1 MNRPE
6 QRALYSRRQF
16 LKAGGAA
23 GGGLLV
29 ALQLPLAGCSDRGGD
44 SESTTGE
51 PSAGGAV
58 FRDFRPNAF
67 VQIASDGGVTL
78 TIHKSEMGQGVHT
91 SLATILAEELDIDPA
106 AVVVEMAPEHPDYR
120 FGRGMGTGGS
130 TSVRFSWEPLA
141 LAGATARA
149 MLMQAAAQQ
158 WGVAPGDCRTDNG
171 HVIGPDGSRFAYGEL
186 ATAAAELPP
195 PQDARPRSPET
206 YRYIG
211 QPLARV
217 DTPAKVDGSAVFGI
231 DVQLPGLL
239 TAVVIRPPA
248 FGATVK
254 SVDDTAALAM
264 PGVKKVAAISGGVGV
279 VATGYWEA
287 RQAAAKLVIEWEPGP
302 HAGNDDAAIAA
313 LLDGEAE
320 VPGAVSREQGDA
332 LAELADTSDSI
343 EAVYR
348 LPFLAHATLEPMN
361 CTAHVQPNRCD
372 IWVPTQGQTRARNT
386 AAQVAGMSPSQVQV
400 TTTYLGGGFG
410 RRFEVDFVIDA
421 VELSRAA
428 GAPVKVIWS
437 REEDMRNDF
446 YRPASWHRLRA
457 RVVGGKPV
465 AWHHHLVGP
474 SIMWRLAP
482 GAIKDGVDRTL
493 VEGARNLPYG
503 IPNILVDS
511 VLVLPHVPVGYWRS
525 VGSSHNGFVVESFID
540 ELAHAAG
547 TDPVAFR
554 RSLLADHPRHRGVLE
569 RAAAEANWGKPL
581 PQGRYHGIAVH
592 ESYGSYVAQVAEVS
606 VTEDNQPRVHRVTCV
621 IDCGR
626 IVNPDTIAA
635 QMESGIV
642 YGLTAALMGEINIEA
657 GGVRQSN
664 FHDYPLLRFDD
675 MPQVSV
681 HIIDSDAAPGGVGE
695 PATPPIAA
703 AVCNAIF
710 AATGKRIRA
719 LPIRLNA

>member
-1 MNRPE
+1 MTCPE

-23 GGGLLV
+23 GGGLVV
-29 ALQLPLAGCSDRGGD
+29 ALQLPLVGC
-44 SESTTGE
+44 TGE
-51 PSAGGAV
+51 EQQPTAAV
-58 FRDFRPNAF
+58 KDGDKPAPEQFRPNAF
-67 VQIASDGGVTL
+67 VRIAPSGDVIL
-78 TIHKSEMGQGVHT
+78 TVHKSEMGQGVHT
-91 SLATILAEELDIDPA
+91 SLATILAEELNIDPA
-106 AVVVEMAPEHPDYR
+106 AVTVEMAPEHADYR

-141 LAGATARA
+141 LAGATARV
-149 MLMQAAAQQ
+149 MLVQAAAQQ
-158 WGVAPGDCRTDNG
+158 WGVAPSGCETDNG
-171 HVIGPDGSRFAYGEL
+171 QVIGPDGRRLGYGEL
-186 ATAAAELPP
+186 ASAAAGLPLP
-195 PQDARPRSPET
+195 EGVAPKSPET

-211 QPLARV
+211 KPVARV
-217 DTPAKVDGSAVFGI
+217 DTPSKVDGSAVFGI

-248 FGATVK
+248 FGATLK
-254 SVDDTAALAM
+254 SVDDAEVLAM
-264 PGVKKVAAISGGVGV
+264 PGVKKVVAISGGVGV

-287 RQAAAKLVIEWEPGP
+287 RQAAAILAIEWQPGP
-302 HAGNDDAAIAA
+302 HAENDDAAIAA
-313 LLDGEAE
+313 LLEGEAD

-332 LAELADTSDSI
+332 LAELSGASDSI

-361 CTAHVQPNRCD
+361 CTARVGGGHCE
-372 IWVPTQGQTRARNT
+372 IWAPTQGQTRARQT
-386 AAQVAGMSPSQVQV
+386 AMRLTGLPEGSVEIH
-400 TTTYLGGGFG
+400 TTYLGGGFG
-410 RRFEVDFVIDA
+410 RRFEVDFVTDA
-421 VELSRAA
+421 VELSMAA

-457 RVVGGKPV
+457 RVVDGKPV

-474 SIMWRLAP
+474 SILWRLNP
-482 GAIKDGVDRTL
+482 GGIDNGVDRTL
-493 VEGARNLPYG
+493 VEGARDLPYR

-547 TDPVAFR
+547 GDPVAFR
-554 RSLLADHPRHRGVLE
+554 RSLLADHPRHLGVLE
-569 RAAAEANWGKPL
+569 RAAAEANWGEPL
-581 PQGRYHGIAVH
+581 PDGHYHGVAVH
-592 ESYGSYVAQVAEVS
+592 ESYGSIVAQIAEVS
-606 VTEDNQPRVHRVTCV
+606 VAADNQPRVHKVTCV

-626 IVNPDTIAA
+626 IVNPDTVAA

-642 YGLTAALMGEINIEA
+642 YGLTAALMGEINIAA

-664 FHDYPLLRFDD
+664 FHDYPLLRFDQ
-675 MPQVSV
+675 MPQVSA

-719 LPIRLNA
+719 LPIRLDG